1 MRVTLKITCLILSL
15 TLFTISSCK
24 GQHSNIPAKECIE
37 LNNKGLDLLMNY
49 PMNGEQEL
57 DKAVDLFKQAITCDS
72 TDWVFYNNLANAYE
86 KKHNYNGELIELN
99 KLLILNENYP
109 MFIIS
114 KGMVFEKINK
124 IDSANKMYDFA
135 NVEFKKRLA
144 KNPEDVGLIQGV
156 IQLKAI
162 TLGKDSAIKEID
174 NQIKLH
180 PNLSSKLSYEY
191 EYYKYF
197 NRHNYIYGLP
207 TEIDSSK

>member
-1 MRVTLKITCLILSL
+1 
-15 TLFTISSCK
+15 
-24 GQHSNIPAKECIE
+24 
-37 LNNKGLDLLMNY
+37 
-49 PMNGEQEL
+49 MNGEQEL